1 MNDQPPLRPWCWGLY
16 LVLLILQSAAP
27 VAGQS
32 RWVAAQSLFS
42 RSATTASRS
51 AMRPTNPPPA
61 QDYFRAAQTMP
72 WAPPNAANG
81 PSPAGAATRG
91 PWPTPASETRGTRE
105 GATFRPV
112 TYQNPS
118 DTSLPAVDPL
128 TLDPPAW
135 IAETDPSANDP
146 ATWADNPTAGNR
158 ERIAA
163 LPNPRAPAPLRFA
176 PATMPNP
183 AAPAAA
189 SQPVTFQP
197 PGLQPTAPQPTAPQP
212 VAVAPLAVGP
222 NPPPAL
228 TADGL
233 AGNLGSTTYLLAEQ
247 PKADGRF
254 QYAPPLMSPGA
265 AQVDYSHY
273 DFSPDPICWDHYDSS
288 AQQNVYEGKS
298 LNRNQRPI
306 VEWFKPWYQRGQLR
320 PGNTLLGTHN
330 PLIPQFLVYGDYRTG
345 WASNTANGN
354 NFSVWAHRLNLDFD
368 LRLTSTERI
377 HWFMTPLNRGPNFTR
392 LINDGDPTFVSELN
406 PDVLFGFFEGDLG
419 AIWGGLTNQTLPFDL
434 PVALGVMPL
443 LFQNG
448 VWLEDAFLG
457 VAATIPARNS
467 PLLDISNMDT
477 TFFAGFDNISS
488 PAFNNENSAARMYG
502 VATFIEAWGGY
513 VEMNYAYLQDRRE
526 LDRGYHN
533 SSVAYTRRFGTW
545 LSHST
550 RVINNAGQDPNG
562 IEQTADG
569 TLLLWENSLI
579 TNYPSTR
586 IPYFNFFAGFD
597 RPQSAAR
604 DPLAGGVLRNTGILF
619 ETDGLTGYPFLDDTA
634 NNTLGGAVGL
644 NLLADD
650 FSQQL
655 VLETAAVLPFQDKV
669 SQAGDPQ
676 YGFGLRYQIPLN
688 NSVILRS
695 DAMYGIQESGNDL
708 QGVRVEL
715 RKKW

>member
-1 MNDQPPLRPWCWGLY
+1 MKQILMNDQPPRRPWYWGLC
-16 LVLLILQSAAP
+16 LALLILQSWAP
-27 VAGQS
+27 LAGQS

-42 RSATTASRS
+42 RSATTATRS

-72 WAPPNAANG
+72 WAPPNTASSL
-81 PSPAGAATRG
+81 SPAGAATRG
-91 PWPTPASETRGTRE
+91 PQPRPTSETRGPRA
-105 GATFRPV
+105 GAAFRPV

-128 TLDPPAW
+128 PLDPPAW
-135 IAETDPSANDP
+135 TAEPAPSASDP
-146 ATWADNPTAGNR
+146 ATWADNPAAGNR

-176 PATMPNP
+176 PAI
-183 AAPAAA
+183 
-189 SQPVTFQP
+189 
-197 PGLQPTAPQPTAPQP
+197 
-212 VAVAPLAVGP
+212 
-222 NPPPAL
+222 

-273 DFSPDPICWDHYDSS
+273 DFSADPICWDHYDSA

-306 VEWFKPWYQRGQLR
+306 IEWFKPWYQRGQLR

-467 PLLDISNMDT
+467 PKLDISNMDT
-477 TFFAGFDNISS
+477 TFFVGFDNISS

-526 LDRGYHN
+526 LDRSYHN

-655 VLETAAVLPFQDKV
+655 VLETAAVLPMADKV

>member
-1 MNDQPPLRPWCWGLY
+1 MNDQPPRRPWYWGLC
-16 LVLLILQSAAP
+16 LALLILQSWAP
-27 VAGQS
+27 LAGQS
-32 RWVAAQSLFS
+32 RWVAAQSLFN
-42 RSATTASRS
+42 RSATTATRS

-72 WAPPNAANG
+72 WAPPNTASSL
-81 PSPAGAATRG
+81 SPAGAAPRG
-91 PWPTPASETRGTRE
+91 PQPTPTSETRGPRA
-105 GATFRPV
+105 GAAFRPV

-128 TLDPPAW
+128 PLDPPAW
-135 IAETDPSANDP
+135 TAETDPSSSDP
-146 ATWADNPTAGNR
+146 ATWADNPAAGNR

-176 PATMPNP
+176 PAI
-183 AAPAAA
+183 
-189 SQPVTFQP
+189 
-197 PGLQPTAPQPTAPQP
+197 
-212 VAVAPLAVGP
+212 
-222 NPPPAL
+222 

-273 DFSPDPICWDHYDSS
+273 DFSADPICWDHYDSA

-392 LINDGDPTFVSELN
+392 LIDDGDPTFVSELN

-467 PLLDISNMDT
+467 PKLDISNMDT
-477 TFFAGFDNISS
+477 TFFVGFDNISS

-526 LDRGYHN
+526 LDRSYHN

-655 VLETAAVLPFQDKV
+655 VLETAAVLPMADKV

>member
-1 MNDQPPLRPWCWGLY
+1 MIPPDSKHHPRRTTRYWALGLA
-16 LVLLILQSAAP
+16 LLSLTFAHPLEGPASIA
-27 VAGQS
+27 
-32 RWVAAQSLFS
+32 AAQSLFGRHS
-42 RSATTASRS
+42 APTVRSAVR
-51 AMRPTNPPPA
+51 TNQPPPA

-72 WAPPNAANG
+72 AAAPAPNEYLLPAHTHAPGHRPAPPAQTSGASNG
-81 PSPAGAATRG
+81 GA
-91 PWPTPASETRGTRE
+91 
-105 GATFRPV
+105 FRPV
-112 TYQNPS
+112 NYQNPADDS
-118 DTSLPAVDPL
+118 QSLN
-128 TLDPPAW
+128 TPPALDLPDW
-135 IAETDPSANDP
+135 TTSNAPPGTPTEMHV
-146 ATWADNPTAGNR
+146 DNR
-158 ERIAA
+158 QRIAA
-163 LPNPRAPAPLRFA
+163 IPDPRAPAPWG
-176 PATMPNP
+176 PPNTTSANP
-183 AAPAAA
+183 TFSTPPPHPNAAA
-189 SQPVTFQP
+189 A
-197 PGLQPTAPQPTAPQP
+197 TA
-212 VAVAPLAVGP
+212 APLAP
-222 NPPPAL
+222 NAPIPTAA
-228 TADGL
+228 TAADGI

-247 PKADGRF
+247 PKPDGRF
-254 QYAPPLMSPGA
+254 QYAPPRMSPGA
-265 AQVDYSHY
+265 AQVDYSQF
-273 DFSPDPICWDHYDSS
+273 DFSPDPICWDHYDPT

-298 LNRNQRPI
+298 LNRNQRPL
-306 VEWFKPWYQRGQLR
+306 VEWFKPWYQRGQLK

-392 LINDGDPTFVSELN
+392 LLNDGDPTFISELN

-419 AIWGGLTNQTLPFDL
+419 AMWGGLTNQTLPFDL
-434 PVALGVMPL
+434 PFAIGVMPL

-448 VWLEDAFLG
+448 VWMEDAFLG

-477 TFFAGFDNISS
+477 TFFVGFDNINS

-550 RVINNAGQDPNG
+550 RVINNAGQNPNG

-597 RPQSAAR
+597 RPQSVAR

-634 NNTLGGAVGL
+634 NNTLGGAIGL

-655 VLETAAVLPFQDKV
+655 VLETAAVLPLADKV

-688 NSVILRS
+688 NSVILRT
-695 DAMYGIQESGNDL
+695 DAMYGIQESGDDL
-708 QGVRVEL
+708 HGVRVEL

>member
-1 MNDQPPLRPWCWGLY
+1 MTFGPFNKTYAMKQIPLNDQPPLRPWYWGLC
-16 LVLLILQSAAP
+16 LALLILHSGAP
-27 VAGQS
+27 LAGQS
-32 RWVAAQSLFS
+32 RWVAAQSLFN
-42 RSATTASRS
+42 RSATTATRS
-51 AMRPTNPPPA
+51 ALRPTNPPPA

-72 WAPPNAANG
+72 WASPTPARTPQ
-81 PSPAGAATRG
+81 PSVAATRG
-91 PWPTPASETRGTRE
+91 QWPTPTSNTRATRE
-105 GATFRPV
+105 SAAFRPV
-112 TYQNPS
+112 IYHNPS
-118 DTSLPAVDPL
+118 ETSQPAVDPL
-128 TLDPPAW
+128 ALGPPTWVMNTEPTNRA
-135 IAETDPSANDP
+135 DSSA
-146 ATWADNPTAGNR
+146 AGNR
-158 ERIAA
+158 ERILA
-163 LPNPRAPAPLRFA
+163 L
-176 PATMPNP
+176 
-183 AAPAAA
+183 
-189 SQPVTFQP
+189 
-197 PGLQPTAPQPTAPQP
+197 
-212 VAVAPLAVGP
+212 P
-222 NPPPAL
+222 NPPPAI

-254 QYAPPLMSPGA
+254 QYAPPLMSTDA

-273 DFSPDPICWDHYDSS
+273 DFSPDPLCWDQYDPA
-288 AQQNVYEGKS
+288 AQQDVYQGKS
-298 LNRNQRPI
+298 LNRTQRPI
-306 VEWFKPWYQRGQLR
+306 VEWFTPWYQRGQLR

-377 HWFMTPLNRGPNFTR
+377 HWFMTPLNRGLNFTR
-392 LINDGDPTFVSELN
+392 LIDDGDPTFVSELN

-419 AIWGGLTNQTLPFDL
+419 AIWGGLTNQTLPIDL

-467 PLLDISNMDT
+467 PKLDISNMET
-477 TFFAGFDNISS
+477 TFFVGFDNISS
-488 PAFNNENSAARMYG
+488 PAFNNEDSAARMYG

-513 VEMNYAYLQDRRE
+513 AELNYAYLQDRRE

-533 SSVAYTRRFGTW
+533 SSAAYTRRFGTW

-619 ETDGLTGYPFLDDTA
+619 ETDGLTGYPFLNDSA
-634 NNTLGGAVGL
+634 NNTLGGALGL

-655 VLETAAVLPFQDKV
+655 VLETAAVLPMADKV

-676 YGFGLRYQIPLN
+676 YGLGLRYQIPLS